1 MDNYEKIILASSSPF
16 RRELLTRLGLE
27 FSMVSPEINESRL
40 QNESPEEMVTRLA
53 RQKAEK
59 IAENQH
65 DVVIIASDQVACLG
79 DNILGKPLT
88 HNRAKAQL
96 REMRGNIVRFITR
109 LHVINSLIDTVE
121 STQVDY
127 LVKFRDYSED
137 EIERYLRHEMPYQC
151 AGSFK
156 SEKLGISLIEE
167 MTGPDPTALIGL
179 PLIKLSDILRKMGY
193 KIP

>member
-1 MDNYEKIILASSSPF
+1 
-16 RRELLTRLGLE
+16 
-27 FSMVSPEINESRL
+27 MVSPEINESRL